1 MIAIGTDQITSEY
14 TTCKELPRVRY
25 EVLRGT
31 GGVINDEVVFCG
43 GTNMV
48 HNEIFKECWSLQ
60 RGSTINM
67 NFARVDAS
75 GIAIDNKVSNLKYF
89 LDMGVF

>member
-43 GTNMV
+43 GTNV
-48 HNEIFKECWSLQ
+48 VYNEIFKDCWSLQ
-60 RGSTINM
+60 KVSTINM

-75 GIAIDNKVSNLKYF
+75 GIAIGNKVSNLKYF